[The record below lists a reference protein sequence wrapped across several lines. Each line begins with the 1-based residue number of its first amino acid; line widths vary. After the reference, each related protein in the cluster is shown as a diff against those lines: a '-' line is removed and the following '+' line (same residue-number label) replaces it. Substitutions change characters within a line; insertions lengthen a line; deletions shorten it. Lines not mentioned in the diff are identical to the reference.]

1 MGLGKTFRKTVK
13 SSKDLATTYKVC
25 MKLCKD
31 GKLKIKQDDV
41 YSNIFKVQAA
51 EPMKW
56 MTTNWPNSILIKGEI
71 FEGKVMVSL
80 EAESKGTSI
89 TQDKNI
95 ADFLDN
101 FADSLKTYVA

>member
-13 SSKDLATTYKVC
+13 SSKDLTTTYQACK
-25 MKLCKD
+25 KLCED
-31 GKLKIKQDDV
+31 GKLKMKQDEV
-41 YSNIFKVQAA
+41 NTNGFTIHAA

-56 MTTNWPNSILIKGEI
+56 MTTNWPNSILCKGEI
-71 FEGKVMVSL
+71 FDGKVLVNL

-95 ADFLDN
+95 SDFLNN
-101 FADSLKTYVA
+101 FADSLETHVS